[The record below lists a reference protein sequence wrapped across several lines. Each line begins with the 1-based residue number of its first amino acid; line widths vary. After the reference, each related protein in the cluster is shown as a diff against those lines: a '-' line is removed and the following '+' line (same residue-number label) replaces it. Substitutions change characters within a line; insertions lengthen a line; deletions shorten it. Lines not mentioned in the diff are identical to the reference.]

1 MKRAMTATFS
11 HRKTVMAR
19 TAKKEDTSKPLPK
32 KCSFIFTQQERF
44 LLPTVGSRS
53 RSIRRLFLL

>member
-1 MKRAMTATFS
+1 MTATFS

-19 TAKKEDTSKPLPK
+19 TAKKEDTSKHLPK